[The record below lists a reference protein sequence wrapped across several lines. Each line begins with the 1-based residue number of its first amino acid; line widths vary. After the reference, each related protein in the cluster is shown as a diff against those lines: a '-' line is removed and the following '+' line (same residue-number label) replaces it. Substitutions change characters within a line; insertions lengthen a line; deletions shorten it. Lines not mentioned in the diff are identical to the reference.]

1 MFSKRLDPRTKSH
14 FELIHTDV
22 WGPSRSTFTL
32 GFRYFVTFIYDYS
45 RCTWLFLMKTQ
56 AELFFIFQKFNAE
69 IRTQFN
75 TYIRILRSD
84 NAKEYFSSHEIRYQ
98 SSCAY
103 TPQQNGVTERKN
115 RHLVETTHILLLH
128 HKVPQRFWGD
138 AILVDCYL
146 INRMPSSILH
156 DQIPHSI
163 LLPNQPL
170 FCLPPH
176 VFGCVCFIHIL
187 IPGQDKLSAKA
198 MM

>member
-1 MFSKRLDPRTKSH
+1 
-14 FELIHTDV
+14 
-22 WGPSRSTFTL
+22 
-32 GFRYFVTFIYDYS
+32 
-45 RCTWLFLMKTQ
+45 MKTQ
-56 AELFFIFQKFNAE
+56 AELFSIFKKFHAE

-75 TYIRILRSD
+75 TYICILRSD
-84 NAKEYFSSHEIRYQ
+84 NAKEYFSTPFFPFMSSHGIRYQ

-103 TPQQNGVTERKN
+103 TPQHNGVTERKN
-115 RHLVETTHILLLH
+115 RHLVETTHTLLLH
-128 HKVPQRFWGD
+128 HKVPQCFWRD
-138 AILVDCYL
+138 AILVACYL
-146 INRMPSSILH
+146 INCMPSSVLH

-163 LLPNQPL
+163 LLLNQPL